1 MSSVRKLRSTLAPPF
16 STTSRNKMRIEFGLK
31 ILAVVQE
38 YKGKIELETE
48 AENFLGGEFTR
59 EEVDYMLTLMGIR
72 DRSLERRILPEEY
85 KIEE

>member
-1 MSSVRKLRSTLAPPF
+1 
-16 STTSRNKMRIEFGLK
+16 MRIEFGLK

-48 AENFLGGEFTR
+48 AENFLGNGEFTR

-72 DRSLERRILPEEY
+72 NRSLERRILPEEY
-85 KIEE
+85 RIEE